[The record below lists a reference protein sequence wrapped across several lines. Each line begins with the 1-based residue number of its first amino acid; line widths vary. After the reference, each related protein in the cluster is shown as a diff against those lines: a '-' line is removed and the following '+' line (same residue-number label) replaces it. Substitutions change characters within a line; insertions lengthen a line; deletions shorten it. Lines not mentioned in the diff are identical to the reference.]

1 MLLCQ
6 VTGVMKFLSANN
18 YILSQE
24 TDQVAMEWVDNKVEK
39 VVVLVTKIIIFFSNL
54 REAKKFSKGGGGS
67 TRFLIKVSDCLL
79 ATLAICDS
87 LVS

>member
-54 REAKKFSKGGGGS
+54 REAKKFSKGGRGQIV
-67 TRFLIKVSDCLL
+67 F
-79 ATLAICDS
+79 
-87 LVS
+87 

>member
-39 VVVLVTKIIIFFSNL
+39 VVVLVTKIIIIFSNL
-54 REAKKFSKGGGGS
+54 GSKKI
-67 TRFLIKVSDCLL
+67 LKVGVNSFFN
-79 ATLAICDS
+79 
-87 LVS
+87 